1 MDGRETGS
9 DMHTEQ
15 ETHHGTAY
23 TGSAVQSRLAALD
36 RDGTLKGQERVI
48 TGIQP
53 PRDGCGP
60 RYFLHG
66 YGNRAFLRMN
76 ANAYLGLNTDTR
88 VIATEEE
95 AAQRFGSGPGAVRFI
110 SGTFQPHVDL
120 ERRLAAFHERQT
132 CMVLSAAYAT
142 VMGIFPLLLT
152 EQTLVVSDALNH
164 HCIINA
170 IRLARPG
177 YKAVYTYLD
186 LAQLQAILEQHRGQ
200 AQRVVVVT
208 DGAFSMRGDY
218 APLPQIAALCE
229 RYEANYQEGI
239 VTVVD
244 DSHGVG
250 AFGAHGRGT
259 EEHTGARADILLA
272 TLGKALGVNGGY
284 VVASQPVIE
293 YFRETAPCYIYSN
306 PITPAEAAA
315 ALQAL
320 DILDSDEGVALV
332 HKVRDVAMMFR
343 AGLQHLGYET
353 LPGEH
358 PIVPLLVRDTAR
370 TQTLVRQLFDHNILA
385 TGLAYPIVPKGEEEI
400 RFQLSADHTPRDIAT
415 VLEALRGNV

>member
-1 MDGRETGS
+1 
-9 DMHTEQ
+9 
-15 ETHHGTAY
+15 
-23 TGSAVQSRLAALD
+23 
-36 RDGTLKGQERVI
+36 LKGQERII

-53 PRDGCGP
+53 PQDGYGP

-66 YGNRAFLRMN
+66 YGSRAFLRMN
-76 ANAYLGLNTDTR
+76 ANAYLGLNTDAR
-88 VIATEEE
+88 VIAAAEE
-95 AAQRFGSGPGAVRFI
+95 AARRFGSGPGAVRFI

-120 ERRLAAFHERQT
+120 EHHLAAFHERQA
-132 CMVLSAAYAT
+132 CMVFSAAYAT
-142 VMGIFPLLLT
+142 VMGILSLLLT

-177 YKAVYTYLD
+177 YKAVYTHLD
-186 LAQLQAILEQHRGQ
+186 IAQLQTILEQHRGQ

-208 DGAFSMRGDY
+208 DGVFSMRGDY
-218 APLPQIAALCE
+218 APLPQIAGLCE
-229 RYEANYQEGI
+229 RYQSDYQEGI
-239 VTVVD
+239 ITVVD

-250 AFGAHGRGT
+250 AFGTHGRGT
-259 EEHTGARADILLA
+259 EEHTGARADILIA

-284 VVASQPVIE
+284 VVASQPVIA
-293 YFRETAPCYIYSN
+293 YFRETAPFYIYSN

-332 HKVRDVAMMFR
+332 QKARDVAVMFR
-343 AGLQHLGYET
+343 AGLQNLGYET

-358 PIVPLLVRDTAR
+358 PIVPLLVRNTAR
-370 TQTLVRQLFDHNILA
+370 TQTLVGQLFDHNVLA
-385 TGLAYPIVPKGEEEI
+385 TGLAYPVVPKGEEEI
-400 RFQLSADHTPRDIAT
+400 RFQLSAAHTPRDIAA
-415 VLEALRGNV
+415 VLEALQGNV

>member
-1 MDGRETGS
+1 MALPKLETLCTS
-9 DMHTEQ
+9 T
-15 ETHHGTAY
+15 
-23 TGSAVQSRLAALD
+23 LAAL
-36 RDGTLKGQERVI
+36 RADGTLKGQERVI

-53 PRDGCGP
+53 PRHGCGP

-66 YGNRAFLRMN
+66 YGSRAFLRMN
-76 ANAYLGLNTDTR
+76 ANAYLGLNTDAR
-88 VIATEEE
+88 VIA
-95 AAQRFGSGPGAVRFI
+95 AAEQAARRFGSGPGAVRFI

-120 ERRLAAFHERQT
+120 EHRLAAFHGRQA
-132 CMVLSAAYAT
+132 CMVFSAAYAT
-142 VMGIFPLLLT
+142 VMGILPLLLT

-164 HCIINA
+164 NCIINA

-177 YKAVYTYLD
+177 HKAVYPHVDTTR
-186 LAQLQAILEQHRGQ
+186 LQAILEQHRGP
-200 AQRVVVVT
+200 ARRAVVVT
-208 DGAFSMRGDY
+208 DGVFSMRGDY

-229 RYEANYQEGI
+229 RYEADYPEGVI
-239 VTVVD
+239 TVVD

-250 AFGAHGRGT
+250 AFGAHGGGT
-259 EEHTGARADILLA
+259 EEHTGARADILIA

-293 YFRETAPCYIYSN
+293 YFRQTAPFYVYSN

-320 DILDSDEGVALV
+320 DILDSDAGVALV
-332 HKVRDVAMMFR
+332 QKVRDVAMLFR
-343 AGLQHLGYET
+343 AGLQNLGYET

-358 PIVPLLVRDTAR
+358 PIVPLLVRDTVR

-385 TGLAYPIVPKGEEEI
+385 TGLAYPVVPKGEEEI
-400 RFQLSADHTPRDIAT
+400 RFQLSADHTSQDIAA
-415 VLEALRGNV
+415 VLEALRGHI

>member
-1 MDGRETGS
+1 
-9 DMHTEQ
+9 
-15 ETHHGTAY
+15 
-23 TGSAVQSRLAALD
+23 
-36 RDGTLKGQERVI
+36 LKGQERII

-53 PRDGCGP
+53 PRDGYGP

-66 YGNRAFLRMN
+66 YDSRAFLRMN
-76 ANAYLGLNTDTR
+76 ANTYLGLNTDAR
-88 VIATEEE
+88 VIAAEEQ
-95 AAQRFGSGPGAVRFI
+95 AARRFGSGPGAVRFI
-110 SGTFQPHVDL
+110 SGTFQSHVDL
-120 ERRLAAFHERQT
+120 EHRLAAFHERQA

-142 VMGIFPLLLT
+142 VMGILPLLLT

-164 HCIINA
+164 NCIINA

-177 YKAVYTYLD
+177 FKAVYTHLD
-186 LAQLQAILEQHRGQ
+186 TAQLQALLEQHRGQ

-208 DGAFSMRGDY
+208 DGVFSMRGDY

-229 RYEANYQEGI
+229 RYQADYQEGI
-239 VTVVD
+239 ITVVD

-259 EEHTGARADILLA
+259 EEHTGARADILIA

-284 VVASQPVIE
+284 VVASQPVIA
-293 YFRETAPCYIYSN
+293 YFRETAPFYIYSN

-320 DILDSDEGVALV
+320 DILDSAEGVVLV
-332 HKVRDVAMMFR
+332 QKVRDVAVMFR

-370 TQTLVRQLFDHNILA
+370 TQTLARRLFDHNILA
-385 TGLAYPIVPKGEEEI
+385 TGLAYPVVPKGEEEI
-400 RFQLSADHTPRDIAT
+400 RFQLSADHTPRDITA
-415 VLEALRGNV
+415 VLEALQGNV